1 MTAIAQKYEAE
12 NASNDP
18 MSTPPE
24 MSREE
29 MLGAELFHMN
39 SENKLARLKRL
50 PEPFKKG
57 ELTLV
62 RKSLT
67 LVNASSTQAQA
78 SSASRATADE
88 AEDDE
93 RETPEVAFA
102 TVAES
107 WNLKR
112 FSADEAAT
120 WTGAYWQPIEPT
132 DLKNEIQKW
141 LKVNYPNQ
149 SKTPQRDSCYKW
161 AVVSLPPLPEQDDQI
176 LPFANAYLRIP
187 TREQAVNGFA
197 CQAPDPSHHMR
208 FAVAAT
214 LNLESASCGLYQ
226 TQAVP
231 SDSEFSRFLT
241 QVLPDADTRE
251 LLQEYVGST
260 LLPDARF
267 QKACFFIGDGHNG
280 KGVLMNVV
288 KALHQKTAAMY
299 LDRLENFNLQ
309 GLVGATLALVDEA
322 PKAGIN
328 EQVLKS
334 LIAGETVQIDRK
346 HREVLSYQPI
356 AKWIVSANHTPKFT
370 DHSDGFWRRWIVI
383 PFDVKI
389 DFKEVRLDLAK
400 HIVANELHHVA
411 NWALAGLQRLL
422 MRGRFP
428 VADEM
433 PTRVAAAIGRA
444 KSESDAVRGWVDDQ
458 AVAVV
463 ADAKQW
469 TPKNDL
475 YRHFVQWCDGQGR
488 GAVAQAEF
496 YKRLERYFQ
505 NQIEEDRPRVK
516 GQRVYRVNLAV
527 DPQPV
532 PDVSF

>member
-1 MTAIAQKYEAE
+1 MTAIAKKYDVDEAANE
-12 NASNDP
+12 AMNA
-18 MSTPPE
+18 PPE

-29 MLGAELFHMN
+29 MLGAELFHMH
-39 SENKLARLKRL
+39 SENKLARIKGM
-50 PEPFKKG
+50 PEPFAKATISQIRQEVAVATGKA
-57 ELTLV
+57 TQTNDNNKA
-62 RKSLT
+62 KS
-67 LVNASSTQAQA
+67 
-78 SSASRATADE
+78 DE
-88 AEDDE
+88 AEE
-93 RETPEVAFA
+93 TETPEIVFA
-102 TVAES
+102 RLCSE
-107 WNLKR
+107 WNLKQ
-112 FSADEAAT
+112 FSADEAAA
-120 WTGAYWQPIEPT
+120 WTGSHWNTIKPEAMKQQIIQWLTANYS
-132 DLKNEIQKW
+132 LKG
-141 LKVNYPNQ
+141 
-149 SKTPQRDSCYKW
+149 KTSLLESCYKW
-161 AVVSLPPLPEQDDQI
+161 AVLSLPPLPEQDKHI

-187 TREQAVNGFA
+187 TREQAANGFA

-214 LNLESASCGLYQ
+214 LNLENADSGLYQ
-226 TQAVP
+226 PQAVP
-231 SDSEFSRFLT
+231 SDSEFWRFLT
-241 QVLPDADTRE
+241 QVLPDADTRD

-260 LLPDARF
+260 LLPDTRF

-280 KGVLMNVV
+280 KGVLMNIV

-383 PFDVKI
+383 PFDVQI
-389 DFKEVRLDLAK
+389 DYKQVRLDLAE

-433 PTRVAAAIGRA
+433 ASKVAAAMSRA

-458 AVAVV
+458 SVALVV
-463 ADAKQW
+463 NTKQW

-475 YRHFVQWCDGQGR
+475 YRHFVQWCEGQGR
-488 GAVAQAEF
+488 GAVAQPEF
-496 YKRLERYFQ
+496 YKRLDRYFQ
-505 NQIEEDRPRVK
+505 KQVQEDRPRIQ
-516 GQRVYRVNLAV
+516 GQRIYRVNVAV
-527 DPQPV
+527 DPQPI
-532 PDVSF
+532 PDVAF